1 MPINTNDC
9 ADELVSTEHLSTFS
23 VVELFCDQ
31 CGDLTPHHIDDYEK
45 RSTLKSADASLVSPL
60 SAHEC
65 VICREE
71 KEGMLDEFTQYK
83 KD

>member
-1 MPINTNDC
+1 METHTNGC

-23 VVELFCDQ
+23 VVDLFCDQ

-45 RSTLKSADASLVSPL
+45 RSTLKSEDAALVPPL
-60 SAHEC
+60 STHEC

-71 KEGMLDEFTQYK
+71 EEGIFDEFSS
-83 KD
+83 